1 MKPYLLPYLK
11 VKNRRLVFDLLR
23 EKKRVSRIDA
33 AKITGLSLPTVMKA
47 ADYLT
52 ELGIVSESEETSPI
66 EGAGRKS
73 HLLEFRPKACLAASV
88 IFEGRI
94 VNAGLIDL
102 DGNCIRSRKFTLPLF
117 HSKPELSP
125 INAII
130 KELIAEGEKIGS
142 RVLGIG
148 VGFPAVI
155 NPENKSIMQL
165 PSLGVLKETPFEEL
179 FPGLLSGIE
188 IPYFLDN
195 DVNLSCLGEA
205 FLRRKNEECED
216 LLYISLGTG
225 CGAGILLD
233 GSLWRGKRFRSGE
246 IGDVLLAPST
256 LPEPSCSY
264 ITGFENR
271 INLSAISRKFHLDLT
286 SCKELTAEAADKISE
301 EIAPYLSFML
311 YNLAHILDI
320 DRCVLA
326 GIIPEALKES
336 LFSRL
341 RASIDISMLPE
352 SRISIEPSVSPDSSL
367 AGGAAAV
374 FDSFLD
380 EIL

>member
-11 VKNRRLVFDLLR
+11 VKNRRLVFDILR
-23 EKKRVSRIDA
+23 EKKRVSRIEA
-33 AKITGLSLPTVMKA
+33 SKLTGLSLPTVMKA
-47 ADYLT
+47 ADYLI
-52 ELGIVSESEETSPI
+52 ELGIIKESEDISPM

-73 HLLEFRPKACLAASV
+73 HLLEFCPTACLAASV

-102 DGNCIRSRKFTLPLF
+102 DGNCLKSMKITLPLF
-117 HSKPELSP
+117 HSKPELSG
-125 INAII
+125 INRIM
-130 KELIAEGEKIGS
+130 KELITAGEEMGS
-142 RVLGIG
+142 KVLGIG

-155 NPENKSIMQL
+155 NPEKKSIMQL
-165 PSLGVLKETPFEEL
+165 PSLGILKETPFEEL
-179 FPGLLSGIE
+179 FPSLFDGINQK
-188 IPYFLDN
+188 YFLDN

-246 IGDVLLAPST
+246 IGDVLLSPST
-256 LPEPSCSY
+256 LPDPSCSY

-271 INLSAISRKFHLDLT
+271 INLSAISRKFHIDLT
-286 SCKELTAEAADKISE
+286 LKKELPLKTAEEISE

-320 DRCVLA
+320 DRCVLT
-326 GIIPEALKES
+326 GIIPEALGDS

-341 RASIDISMLPE
+341 KASIDTSMLPE
-352 SRISIEPSVSPDSSL
+352 SRITIEPSVSSYSSL